1 MKRTMILLAVLALLC
16 PSLSAADAPAK
27 LKVLVLTGGHGYDTK
42 VFPKLFEFPDMEV
55 TYVNLK
61 ADAIVFDDV
70 SNFPYDAIVL
80 YNMTQKITPKQQ
92 ANFLA
97 LLDKGVGVI
106 PFHHNFA
113 AFAGWPEY
121 QKIAG
126 VKYVTTKGG
135 SGFKHGVD
143 MKLHVED
150 PKHPI
155 LAGIRDFTLHD
166 ETYIR
171 QIFEPDNHVLMTCD
185 DPTSDKPVVW
195 TRQYRKS
202 RICSIQLGHGP
213 QAYTDASF
221 RRLMHQA
228 IYWTVN
234 RPPPGETTSNT
245 KAHGKPSVGFF
256 QGSLGAAAL
265 AAEVSSRD
273 LLKGVAQYRFGQS
286 RDCLKVAETAI
297 QQSAGKG
304 ERAEMRKALAELA
317 GSASATVEA
326 RQWAMRQLGVVGT
339 ADEVGVLAAALGQ
352 ADFHFYARQ
361 ALEACPAPQ
370 AAAAL
375 RAVMDRL
382 KGNQLADVID
392 SLAARGDGES
402 LDRILSLV
410 DSGEAAVARAATAAA
425 GKLCQSCPEVLLAA
439 AKKAAV
445 AGAANDSLLR
455 VADRLA
461 AGGKA
466 KQADAIY
473 EALLGADARA
483 VQSAALAGLVRS
495 GQAGGRRTLAAWLGG
510 ESPDKRRSAVE
521 VLGQLPADQAS
532 AVIAEQLP
540 QAKPAAA
547 LAMLD
552 ILARRGEIRAPGAV
566 AQAAS
571 SEDAAVRLAA
581 LKALGRAGDES
592 AAGVLLKAMEAAD
605 AEQAQA
611 ARSSLTGLAGAKVT
625 QAIVEAM
632 KSAQPAVRV
641 ELIRVLVARNAGEAA
656 SAILAETKHPEAA
669 VRAEAL
675 AALGKLSDPQALP
688 ALVGLLVEAREDAV
702 RQSAAKAVESVALRI
717 ADRDQRTAP
726 LLAGL
731 AKADSAGKAALLK
744 SLARLGGDKALAAV
758 RAALKDADAG
768 VQDAAVRALADWADA
783 SAAGDL
789 LALARESEKEVYR
802 VLALRALLR
811 VIALPTDRSAEQTVK
826 LYEEAWAAGR
836 RSEDKK
842 LVLAQLATFPH
853 PRTLELAVA
862 CAGEKALT
870 QEAATA
876 AFRLAEALF
885 PVDANAVKTS
895 MDKLAGATEGE
906 IAKKARQFVEDAT
919 KGVAVAANLAPLG
932 KATSPDNIEKD
943 GASHGDQA
951 AIDGQAATYW
961 DEEDGQKLYRL
972 VVTFVDPQTVSAIS
986 ILGYQQQ
993 NFAPKDFEVLAD
1005 GKSIKAVR
1013 DAHYADNVLVV
1024 SLPPTACRS
1033 LELKITGYYGRSP
1046 AIRELGIYG
1055 QQETRVPQF
1064 QLKKMQQGRLEDGR
1078 QIVIPK

>member
-1 MKRTMILLAVLALLC
+1 MKRTLILLATLALSC
-16 PSLSAADAPAK
+16 PSLLSAADAPPR
-27 LKVLVLTGGHGYDTK
+27 LKVLVLTGGHAYDTK
-42 VFPKLFEFPDMEV
+42 TFPKLFDFADLEV

-61 ADAIVFDDV
+61 ADAVVFDDV
-70 SNFPYDAIVL
+70 SKFAHDVIVL

-92 ANFLA
+92 ENFLA

-113 AFAGWPEY
+113 AFQGWPEY

-135 SGFKHGVD
+135 SGYKHDVQ
-143 MKLHVED
+143 MKVHVED
-150 PKHPI
+150 AKHPI
-155 LAGIRDFTLHD
+155 LAGVQDFTLHD

-171 QIFEPDNHVLMTCD
+171 QVFEADNHVLMTCD

-202 RICSIQLGHGP
+202 RVCSIQLGHGP

-228 IYWTVN
+228 IYWTADKALPGAKAQGG
-234 RPPPGETTSNT
+234 PP
-245 KAHGKPSVGFF
+245 VGFY
-256 QGSLGAAAL
+256 GAAASAAAL
-265 AAEVSSRD
+265 AAGEASFRD
-273 LLKGVAQYRFGQS
+273 LLQAVAKYRFGQS
-286 RDCLKVAETAI
+286 RQPLKDAETAI
-297 QQSAGKG
+297 HASAGKG

-317 GSASATVEA
+317 GSASATIES

-339 ADEVGVLAAALGQ
+339 ADEVGVLAAGLGQ
-352 ADFHFYARQ
+352 ADLHFHARQ

-370 AAAAL
+370 AAGAL
-375 RAVMDRL
+375 RAAMDRL
-382 KGNQLADVID
+382 KGRELAEVIS

-402 LDRILSLV
+402 LDKILSLIAS
-410 DSGEAAVARAATAAA
+410 DDAAVAQAATAAA
-425 GKLCQSCPEVLLAA
+425 GKLCQARPEALLAA
-439 AKKAAV
+439 VKKAEL
-445 AGAANDSLLR
+445 AGQASDSLLR
-455 VADRLA
+455 VGDRLA
-461 AGGKA
+461 GGG
-466 KQADAIY
+466 QAEQAAAIY
-473 EALLGADARA
+473 QALLAAEARQ
-483 VQSAALAGLVRS
+483 VQSAALAGLVRTAGQS
-495 GQAGGRRTLAAWLGG
+495 GRQALASWLASD
-510 ESPDKRRSAVE
+510 SPDKQKSAVE

-532 AVIAEQLP
+532 AVIGEQLP
-540 QAKPAAA
+540 KAKSAAA
-547 LAMLD
+547 LAMLE
-552 ILARRGEIRAPGAV
+552 ILARRGEIRAAGAV

-571 SEDAAVRLAA
+571 SEDATVRLAA

-592 AAGVLLKAMEAAD
+592 AVGVLLKAIQAAD
-605 AEQAQA
+605 AEPAQA
-611 ARSSLTGLAGAKVT
+611 ARSSLVDLAGGKVT
-625 QAIVEAM
+625 EAIVGAM

-641 ELIRVLVARNAGEAA
+641 ELIRVLVSRNAGEAA
-656 SAILAETKHPEAA
+656 SAILAETKHPDAA

-688 ALVGLLVEAREDAV
+688 ALVGLLVEAREDPV
-702 RQSAAKAVESVALRI
+702 RQSAAKAVETVALRI
-717 ADRDQRTAP
+717 ADSDQRTAP

-731 AKADSAGKAALLK
+731 AKADAAGKAALLR

-758 RAALKDADAG
+758 RSALKDADAG
-768 VQDAAVRALADWADA
+768 VQDAAVRSLADWTDAAAAD
-783 SAAGDL
+783 DL
-789 LALARESEKEVYR
+789 LAMARGHEKEVYR

-826 LYEEAWAAGR
+826 LYEEAWTAGR
-836 RSEDKK
+836 RAEDKK

-885 PVDANAVKTS
+885 PVDANAVKVS

-961 DEEDGQKLYRL
+961 DEEDGKKLYRL
-972 VVTFVDPQTVSAIS
+972 VVTFADGQTVSAIS
-986 ILGYQQQ
+986 ILGFQQ
-993 NFAPKDFEVLAD
+993 NSYAPKDFEVLAD
-1005 GKSIKAVR
+1005 GKSIKTVR
-1013 DAHYADNVLVV
+1013 DARYADNLLVV
-1024 SLPPTACRS
+1024 SLPPTACKS
-1033 LELKITGYYGRSP
+1033 LELKITDSYGQSP

-1055 QQETRVPQF
+1055 RQETRVPQF
-1064 QLKKMQQGRLEDGR
+1064 QLKKMRQARLEDGR
-1078 QIVIPK
+1078 QIAIPQ

>member
-1 MKRTMILLAVLALLC
+1 MKRTLILLATLALLC
-16 PSLSAADAPAK
+16 PSLSAADAPPR
-27 LKVLVLTGGHGYDTK
+27 LKVLVLTGGHAYDTK
-42 VFPKLFEFPDMEV
+42 TFPKLFDFADLEV

-61 ADAIVFDDV
+61 ADATVFDDV
-70 SNFPYDAIVL
+70 SNFAHDVIVL

-113 AFAGWPEY
+113 AFQGWPEY

-135 SGFKHGVD
+135 SGYKHDVQ
-143 MKLHVED
+143 MKVHVED
-150 PKHPI
+150 AKHPI
-155 LAGIRDFTLHD
+155 LAGIQDFTLHD

-171 QIFEPDNHVLMTCD
+171 QVFEADNHVLMTCD

-202 RICSIQLGHGP
+202 RVCSIQLGHGP

-228 IYWTVN
+228 IYWTADKALPGAKVQGG
-234 RPPPGETTSNT
+234 PP
-245 KAHGKPSVGFF
+245 VGFY
-256 QGSLGAAAL
+256 GAAASAAAL
-265 AAEVSSRD
+265 AAGEAGFRD
-273 LLKGVAQYRFGQS
+273 LLKAVAQYRFGQS
-286 RDCLKVAETAI
+286 RQPLKDAETAI
-297 QQSAGKG
+297 QASAGKG
-304 ERAEMRKALAELA
+304 ERAEVRKALAELA
-317 GSASATVEA
+317 GSASATVES
-326 RQWAMRQLGVVGT
+326 RQWAMQQLGVVGT
-339 ADEVGVLAAALGQ
+339 ADEVGVLAAGLGQ
-352 ADFHFYARQ
+352 AEFHFYARQ

-370 AAAAL
+370 AGAAL
-375 RAVMDRL
+375 RAAMDRL
-382 KGNQLADVID
+382 KGRELAEVIS

-402 LDRILSLV
+402 LDKILSLIASA
-410 DSGEAAVARAATAAA
+410 DAAVAQAATAAA
-425 GKLCQSCPEVLLAA
+425 GKLCQARPEALLAA
-439 AKKAAV
+439 VKKAEL
-445 AGAANDSLLR
+445 AGQASDSLLR

-461 AGGKA
+461 AGG
-466 KQADAIY
+466 QAEQAAAIY
-473 EALLGADARA
+473 QALLAAEARQ
-483 VQSAALAGLVRS
+483 VQSAALTGLVRTAGQS
-495 GQAGGRRTLAAWLGG
+495 GRQALASWLASD
-510 ESPDKRRSAVE
+510 SPDKRRSAVE
-521 VLGQLPADQAS
+521 VLGQLSAGQAS
-532 AVIAEQLP
+532 AVIGEQLP
-540 QAKPAAA
+540 KATSAAA
-547 LAMLD
+547 LAMLE
-552 ILARRGEIRAPGAV
+552 ILARRGEIRAAGAV

-592 AAGVLLKAMEAAD
+592 AVGVLLKAIQAAD

-611 ARSSLTGLAGAKVT
+611 ARSSLVDLAGAKVT
-625 QAIVEAM
+625 EAIVGAM

-656 SAILAETKHPEAA
+656 SAILAETKHPDAA

-702 RQSAAKAVESVALRI
+702 RQSAAKAVEAVALRI
-717 ADRDQRTAP
+717 ADSDQRTAP

-731 AKADSAGKAALLK
+731 AKADAAGKAALLR

-783 SAAGDL
+783 AAANDL
-789 LALARESEKEVYR
+789 LAIAREHEKEVYR

-836 RSEDKK
+836 RAEDKK
-842 LVLAQLATFPH
+842 LVLAQMATFPH

-885 PVDANAVKTS
+885 PVDANAVKVS

-961 DEEDGQKLYRL
+961 DEEDGKKLYRL
-972 VVTFVDPQTVSAIS
+972 VVTFADGQTVSAIS
-986 ILGYQQQ
+986 ILGFQQHSY
-993 NFAPKDFEVLAD
+993 APKEFEVLAD
-1005 GKSIKAVR
+1005 GKIIKTVR
-1013 DAHYADNVLVV
+1013 DARYADNVLVV
-1024 SLPPTACRS
+1024 SLPPTACKS
-1033 LELKITGYYGRSP
+1033 LELKITDYYGQSP

-1055 QQETRVPQF
+1055 RQETRVPQF
-1064 QLKKMQQGRLEDGR
+1064 QLKKMRQARLEDGR
-1078 QIVIPK
+1078 QIAIPQ